1 MGKGMKAVKWVVD
14 TVVDMLFRGVIGLV
28 LLYLFGLLCRHLEI
42 PVFAGVNLATFGM
55 IAVLGIPG
63 FFLAVAIGLIGYF

>member
-1 MGKGMKAVKWVVD
+1 MKAVRWIID

-28 LLYLFGLLCRHLEI
+28 LLYLFGLLCRYLEF
-42 PVFAGVNLATFGM
+42 PVFAGVNLATFGF

-63 FFLAVAIGLIGYF
+63 FFLALAIGLIGYF